1 MSVNE
6 RVNDDL
12 VVKKALSL
20 EPLIFLAIAGFILG
34 MFSSRMGLVNML
46 NTMMNTAYD
55 LLINTVL
62 YITAIAVIAGAMS
75 GLLSEFGVLA
85 VINKILSPLMKPLYG
100 LPGAA
105 VIGVL
110 TTYLSDNPAILTL
123 AEDDNFRR
131 YFKKYQLPAL
141 TNIGTAFGMG
151 LIITTFMIGLKA
163 PSGVNFIKAV
173 IVGNVGAVVGSIV
186 SARLMLCK
194 TKKIFGKTEMPK
206 VKNETATISMNERFS
221 RRGGIGERLM
231 GALLEGGKNGVSMG
245 VAIVPGVLVICTIVM
260 MLTNGASADGSF
272 TGAAY
277 EGIGIL
283 PVIAD
288 KLSFVLTPLFG
299 FSSPECIAVPITALG
314 AAGAAISMVPTLIQN
329 GLAGGNDIAVFTA
342 MCMCWSGYLS
352 THVAMMDSLK
362 FRELTGYAIIC
373 HTIGGL
379 LAGISAHLIFAL
391 IG

>member
-1 MSVNE
+1 MSVND

-194 TKKIFGKTEMPK
+194 TKKNLRK
-206 VKNETATISMNERFS
+206 
-221 RRGGIGERLM
+221 
-231 GALLEGGKNGVSMG
+231 
-245 VAIVPGVLVICTIVM
+245 
-260 MLTNGASADGSF
+260 D
-272 TGAAY
+272 
-277 EGIGIL
+277 
-283 PVIAD
+283 
-288 KLSFVLTPLFG
+288 
-299 FSSPECIAVPITALG
+299 
-314 AAGAAISMVPTLIQN
+314 
-329 GLAGGNDIAVFTA
+329 
-342 MCMCWSGYLS
+342 
-352 THVAMMDSLK
+352 
-362 FRELTGYAIIC
+362 
-373 HTIGGL
+373 
-379 LAGISAHLIFAL
+379 
-391 IG
+391 

>member
-151 LIITTFMIGLKA
+151 LIITTFMIG
-163 PSGVNFIKAV
+163 
-173 IVGNVGAVVGSIV
+173 
-186 SARLMLCK
+186 
-194 TKKIFGKTEMPK
+194 
-206 VKNETATISMNERFS
+206 
-221 RRGGIGERLM
+221 
-231 GALLEGGKNGVSMG
+231 
-245 VAIVPGVLVICTIVM
+245 
-260 MLTNGASADGSF
+260 
-272 TGAAY
+272 
-277 EGIGIL
+277 
-283 PVIAD
+283 
-288 KLSFVLTPLFG
+288 
-299 FSSPECIAVPITALG
+299 
-314 AAGAAISMVPTLIQN
+314 
-329 GLAGGNDIAVFTA
+329 
-342 MCMCWSGYLS
+342 
-352 THVAMMDSLK
+352 
-362 FRELTGYAIIC
+362 
-373 HTIGGL
+373 
-379 LAGISAHLIFAL
+379 
-391 IG
+391 

>member
-20 EPLIFLAIAGFILG
+20 ETLIFLAIAGFILW

-62 YITAIAVIAGAMS
+62 YITAIAVIAGAKS

-85 VINKILSPLMKPLYG
+85 LINKKLTPLMNPLYG

-194 TKKIFGKTEMPK
+194 TKKI
-206 VKNETATISMNERFS
+206 N
-221 RRGGIGERLM
+221 
-231 GALLEGGKNGVSMG
+231 
-245 VAIVPGVLVICTIVM
+245 
-260 MLTNGASADGSF
+260 
-272 TGAAY
+272 
-277 EGIGIL
+277 
-283 PVIAD
+283 
-288 KLSFVLTPLFG
+288 
-299 FSSPECIAVPITALG
+299 
-314 AAGAAISMVPTLIQN
+314 Q
-329 GLAGGNDIAVFTA
+329 
-342 MCMCWSGYLS
+342 
-352 THVAMMDSLK
+352 H
-362 FRELTGYAIIC
+362 
-373 HTIGGL
+373 
-379 LAGISAHLIFAL
+379 
-391 IG
+391 